1 VGSIDVRWF
10 YHAKYYHF
18 GLHGMQ
24 TAELHDDKEQKDH
37 AESAGDEK
45 ILQILQVS

>member
-10 YHAKYYHF
+10 YHAKYHYL
-18 GLHGMQ
+18 GLHGLQ
-24 TAELHDDKEQKDH
+24 TAELYDDQEQKDH

-45 ILQILQVS
+45 VL